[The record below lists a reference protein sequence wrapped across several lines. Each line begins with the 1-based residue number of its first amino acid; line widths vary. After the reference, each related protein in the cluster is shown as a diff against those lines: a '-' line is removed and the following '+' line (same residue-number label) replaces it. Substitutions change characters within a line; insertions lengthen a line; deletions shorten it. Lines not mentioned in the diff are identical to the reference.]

1 MRRRRRS
8 VLELWQSF
16 ADLAMGLMAMLTLIL
31 LMLLENQQQELED
44 IRREKQELEQE
55 KQELEKT
62 RKDLATARDQL
73 KSEQQGFAVELMKLF
88 DRTYA
93 IVADQ
98 DQAERMISG
107 LFDDTDC
114 QLMLGPT
121 GALEVRPTDKRSRAA
136 TGLYDVAATS
146 LSAEGQAALSSCQES
161 FIRLAYCMSPVDAGA
176 VPEATRAARQATCLA
191 ESGFRPEVVER
202 LREGVEALVLE
213 GSTDSVSFGGAPGL
227 SGGGQTPLG
236 QTGFAFASNAYLGAE
251 RARQALAYL
260 LRLVQGRNADPWD
273 AFQVLLSRVV
283 IESSSFGRY
292 QAGPPEWRTPGCGA
306 SPDCAAARNLNMRIR
321 WRKSELREPLEEI
334 REEVCRLARNPDSAL
349 YRGLSAANEGAD
361 AFADRLGCPARA
373 SGGASPT
380 SEGGTP

>member
-44 IRREKQELEQE
+44 IRREKQELE
-55 KQELEKT
+55 KT
-62 RKDLATARDQL
+62 RKDLATARDAL
-73 KSEQQGFAVELMKLF
+73 KSEQQGFAIELMKLF

-107 LFDDTDC
+107 LFDDTEC

-121 GALEVRPTDKRSRAA
+121 GALEVRPVDKRSRAA
-136 TGLYDVAATS
+136 TGLYDVGATS

-161 FIRLAYCMSPVDAGA
+161 FIRLAYCMSPLDSEA
-176 VPEATRAARQATCLA
+176 VPQAARADRQAACIA

-213 GSTDSVSFGGAPGL
+213 GSTDSVPFGRAPGL
-227 SGGGQTPLG
+227 SGGGQTMLG
-236 QTGFAFASNAYLGAE
+236 QTGYGFASNAYLGAE

-260 LRLVQGRNADPWD
+260 LQLVQRNDTDPYD

-292 QAGPPEWRTPGCGA
+292 QAGPQEWRTPGCGP

-334 REEVCRLARNPDSAL
+334 RAEVCRLARSPDSAL

-373 SGGASPT
+373 SDATTTTGA
-380 SEGGTP
+380 TP